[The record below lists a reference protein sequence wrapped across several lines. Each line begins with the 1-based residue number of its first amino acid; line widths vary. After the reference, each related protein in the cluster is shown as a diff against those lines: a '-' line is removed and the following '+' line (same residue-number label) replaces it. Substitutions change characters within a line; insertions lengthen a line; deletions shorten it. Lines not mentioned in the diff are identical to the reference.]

1 MDDYKP
7 NSHRFKEEQKASPI
21 ESKKVEKV
29 VAKTAKT
36 KKKSEL
42 TKLKDVFISEDVSN
56 VKTYIISDVLI
67 PAAKKAIYDIITNG
81 IDMIL
86 YGGSGRSKSKSNV
99 DKVSYRSYYEASKDR
114 FGSNNVSI
122 TRGFEYDD
130 IIFESRGEA
139 EAVRTQMNEIIDR
152 YGVVTVADLYEMAD
166 LSAPFTS
173 NRYGW
178 TSVRNADIGRVR
190 EGYVL
195 KLSRAMPID

>member
-29 VAKTAKT
+29 VSKTAKI

-42 TKLKDVFISEDVSN
+42 IKLKDVFISEDVSN

-99 DKVSYRSYYEASKDR
+99 DRVSYRSYYETSKDR
-114 FGSNNVSI
+114 FGSNSVSA

-139 EAVRTQMNEIIDR
+139 EAVRTQMNEIIDQ
-152 YGVVTVADLYEMAD
+152 YGYVTVADLYDMAD
-166 LSAPFTS
+166 LTAPFTS

-190 EGYVL
+190 DGYVL

>member
-99 DKVSYRSYYEASKDR
+99 DKVSYRSYYETPKDR
-114 FGSNNVSI
+114 FGSNSTSI

-139 EAVRTQMNEIIDR
+139 EAVRTQMNEIIDQ
-152 YGVVTVADLYEMAD
+152 YGVVTVADLYEMAN

-190 EGYVL
+190 DGYVL

>member
-1 MDDYKP
+1 MEDYKP
-7 NSHRFKEEQKASPI
+7 NSHKFKEEQKAAPI
-21 ESKKVEKV
+21 ETKKVEKV

-86 YGGSGRSKSKSNV
+86 YGGSGRSKSKSNT
-99 DKVSYRSYYEASKDR
+99 DKVSYRSYYESPKDR
-114 FGSNNVSI
+114 FGSNSTSI

-139 EAVRTQMNEIIDR
+139 EAARIQMNEIIDR
-152 YGVVTVADLYEMAD
+152 YGVVTVADLYEMAE
-166 LSAPFTS
+166 LSAPYTS
-173 NRYGW
+173 NKYGW

-190 EGYVL
+190 DGYVL

>member
-7 NSHRFKEEQKASPI
+7 NSHRFKEEQKASTI
-21 ESKKVEKV
+21 ETKKVEKV

-99 DKVSYRSYYEASKDR
+99 DKVSYRSYYETPKDR
-114 FGSNNVSI
+114 FGSNSVNI

-139 EAVRTQMNEIIDR
+139 EAVRTQMNEIIDQ

-166 LSAPFTS
+166 LTAPYTS
-173 NRYGW
+173 NKYGW
-178 TSVRNADIGRVR
+178 TSIRNADIGRVR
-190 EGYVL
+190 DGYVL
-195 KLSRAMPID
+195 KLSRAMPIG

>member
-21 ESKKVEKV
+21 ESKRVEKV
-29 VAKTAKT
+29 VSKTAKA

-99 DKVSYRSYYEASKDR
+99 DRVSYRSYYETSKDR
-114 FGSNNVSI
+114 FGSNSVSA

-139 EAVRTQMNEIIDR
+139 EAVRTQMNEIIDQ
-152 YGVVTVADLYEMAD
+152 YGYVTVADLYDMAD
-166 LSAPFTS
+166 LTAPFTS

-190 EGYVL
+190 DGYVL

>member
-29 VAKTAKT
+29 VSKTAKT

-67 PAAKKAIYDIITNG
+67 PAAKKAVYDIITNG

-99 DKVSYRSYYEASKDR
+99 DRVSYRSYYETSKDR
-114 FGSNNVSI
+114 FGSNSVSA

-139 EAVRTQMNEIIDR
+139 EAVRTQMNEIIDQ
-152 YGVVTVADLYEMAD
+152 YGYVTVADLYDMAD
-166 LSAPFTS
+166 LTAPFTS

-190 EGYVL
+190 DGYVL